1 MLGKFSAT
9 SIWGKWLI
17 TFRAVWMRATGTTN
31 TAYYLR
37 VLLAIINE
45 IISSPR
51 HPQSFAI
58 WVLFSDRDTQHVM
71 RLRSKRLHASRE
83 VCRGPLA
90 GDNRWWTTE
99 SWCQSVKPTL
109 YGSFLM
115 ARILTCIRKDVVS
128 SSSWSIYSQIK
139 QRWRLKVLKPHR
151 FTLAGRGFMLCFSTF
166 TWITCYFYC
175 AGVSNAKI

>member
-1 MLGKFSAT
+1 
-9 SIWGKWLI
+9 
-17 TFRAVWMRATGTTN
+17 
-31 TAYYLR
+31 
-37 VLLAIINE
+37 
-45 IISSPR
+45 
-51 HPQSFAI
+51 
-58 WVLFSDRDTQHVM
+58 M
-71 RLRSKRLHASRE
+71 RLRSKRLHASKE

-151 FTLAGRGFMLCFSTF
+151 FTLAGRSFMLCFSTF

-175 AGVSNAKI
+175 AGVSNAKYRRDVKQFLCQGSFSAVKWDSFSLEHERIIESGIFCRVFLNNACDIHWWS